1 MCLDGKKKDCAYPSL
16 NFSDMIRS
24 RIKSM
29 WILAMFDLPT
39 NTKQERRDMTVFRKL
54 LQSQG
59 LFRMQFSV
67 YARFC
72 DNQRLKDTILRT
84 IRQGVPQQGEV
95 RLIYVTDKQY
105 SEMLIFEGAVKKR
118 SEPEPEQLTFF

>member
-1 MCLDGKKKDCAYPSL
+1 
-16 NFSDMIRS
+16 
-24 RIKSM
+24 M

-39 NTKQERRDMTVFRKL
+39 NSKAERREMTVFRKL

-72 DNQRLKDTILRT
+72 DNRRLTDTVLHA
-84 IRQGVPQQGEV
+84 IRKGVPPKGEV
-95 RLIYVTDKQY
+95 RLIYITDKQY
-105 SEMLIFEGAVKKR
+105 AEMFIFEGTVKKR
-118 SEPEPEQLTFF
+118 PESEPEQLTFF

>member
-1 MCLDGKKKDCAYPSL
+1 
-16 NFSDMIRS
+16 
-24 RIKSM
+24 M

-39 NTKQERRDMTVFRKL
+39 NTKEERRDMTVFRKL
-54 LQSQG
+54 LQAQG

-72 DNQRLKDTILRT
+72 DNKRLTDTILRA
-84 IRQGVPQQGEV
+84 IRQSVPPKGEV

-105 SEMLIFEGAVKKR
+105 SEMFIFEGAVKKR
-118 SEPEPEQLTFF
+118 AEPEPEQLSFF